1 MLSFAYLFSFAVAV
15 IILLYM
21 ITRGE
26 GYSVNQ
32 ILLITVIVIG
42 SGGYYALSVSE
53 NLPQAL
59 LALQLIYVIG
69 IFAPMMLFVNVCEIY
84 KVSIP
89 GWLLCIMYA
98 VQFCIYGFVLTI
110 GHSDLFY
117 KSAQLNRSGEIVYLT
132 KEYGPMHTAYVVSM
146 YLYFALLI
154 LVSSGVIK
162 RRRRISTLDVNAIFF
177 LEFFTIAVYIAER
190 MVGLKIE
197 LMPFIFEVAAA
208 LLMIPITKLNTF
220 SLTGHNE
227 LIRSRLEKEGYIFI
241 DKKLRFMGCNDRAY
255 EFFPELKEWEL
266 EKKLPGKG
274 GRFNTYLR
282 QPLYKYIEQEEDD
295 LFSGTFDLKDEKL
308 IYRIGIIRSRSDQ
321 KQGYIIELDKVST
334 KE

>member
-1 MLSFAYLFSFAVAV
+1 MLSFAYLLSFAIAV

-21 ITRGE
+21 ITCGD
-26 GYSVNQ
+26 GYSINQ
-32 ILLITVIVIG
+32 ILLVAVVVIG
-42 SGGYYALSVSE
+42 SGGYYALSISE

-59 LALQLIYVIG
+59 LALQLIYIIG
-69 IFAPMMLFVNVCEIY
+69 IFAPMMLFVNICEIY
-84 KVSIP
+84 KVHIP

-117 KSAQLNRSGEIVYLT
+117 KSAQLHISGGITYLT

-146 YLYFALLI
+146 YLYFVLTI

-177 LEFFTIAVYIAER
+177 LEFFTIAVYMAER
-190 MVGLKIE
+190 MVKLKVE
-197 LMPFIFEVAAA
+197 LMPFIFEVAII
-208 LLMIPITKLNTF
+208 LLLIPITKLNTF

-227 LIRSRLEKEGYIFI
+227 LIRNRMENEGYIFI
-241 DKKLRFMGCNDRAY
+241 DKKLRYMGCNEKAY

-295 LFSGTFDLKDEKL
+295 LFAGTFEMKDERFL
-308 IYRIGIIRSRSDQ
+308 YRIGIIRNRSNG
-321 KQGYIIELDKVST
+321 KQGYIIELDKI
-334 KE
+334 KD

>member
-1 MLSFAYLFSFAVAV
+1 MLSFAYLLSFAVAV
-15 IILLYM
+15 TILLYM
-21 ITRGE
+21 VTCGE
-26 GYSVNQ
+26 GYSINQ

-42 SGGYYALSVSE
+42 SGGYYALSISE

-59 LALQLIYVIG
+59 LALQLIYIIG

-117 KSAQLNRSGEIVYLT
+117 KSAELNRSGQIVYLT
-132 KEYGPMHTAYVVSM
+132 KEYGPMHTAYVISM

-154 LVSSGVIK
+154 FVSSGVIK

-190 MVGLKIE
+190 LVNLKIE
-197 LMPFIFEVAAA
+197 LMPFIFEGAAI
-208 LLMIPITKLNTF
+208 LLLIPITKLNTF

-227 LIRSRLEKEGYIFI
+227 LIRSRMESEGYIFI

-295 LFSGTFDLKDEKL
+295 LFAGTFEMKDEKIL
-308 IYRIGIIRSRSDQ
+308 YRIGIIRNRSNS
-321 KQGYIIELDKVST
+321 KQGYIIEIDKIMGG
-334 KE
+334 E